1 MWPHRFARLQQL
13 TRLAA
18 ASDMPDAVQG
28 GVPRPDRREQSQLVS
43 ILALLLSVSLLIAGT
58 NLQGVLVPLRRQL
71 EGSGMQEI
79 GLLSSGWSFGFVL
92 ACLTVGRIISSVGHV
107 RSFAAL
113 AATSGATALLLLP
126 LNGDTTWILLRVVI
140 GFCFGGLSLI
150 IESWLNERS
159 GNEQRGAIF
168 AAYMTITLLAS
179 LCGTLS
185 LAFLE
190 PMESLP
196 YTLMGVAVVLSIVPV
211 ALTRAP
217 LPKPVEPFS
226 IHLVALY
233 RVSPTGVFGCFAV
246 GLVSGAF
253 GGLLPAYGLAMG
265 LSTHAVAVLLA
276 AALVGGALAYY
287 PAGVLSDRT
296 DRRIVII
303 ALACLSAALC
313 AVILWLPHPSFTS
326 ILFVVGAFG
335 FCQYP
340 LYGLCVALANDRVR
354 EQSFSEIAS
363 ELLIVYGTG
372 TVLGP
377 PVTAAMMHYGEHLLF
392 LFMGVVL
399 LLLASFA
406 LTRTRRTQRTPPEL
420 RFKAHPL
427 GMAPHSMQRFRPRRN
442 HEGAD
447 R

>member
-1 MWPHRFARLQQL
+1 VPDTVQQ
-13 TRLAA
+13 R
-18 ASDMPDAVQG
+18 P
-28 GVPRPDRREQSQLVS
+28 PRPDRREQSQFVS
-43 ILALLLSVSLLIAGT
+43 IFALLASVLLLTAGT
-58 NLQGVLVPLRRQL
+58 NLQGVLLPLRRQI
-71 EGSGMQEI
+71 EGSSMQEI

-92 ACLTVGRIISSVGHV
+92 ACLTVGRLISSVGHV
-107 RSFAAL
+107 RSFAGL
-113 AATSGATALLLLP
+113 AAVSGATSLLLLP
-126 LNGDTTWILLRVVI
+126 LNDETIWIVLRVVI

-159 GNEQRGAIF
+159 GNAQCGAIF

-190 PMESLP
+190 PMDALP

-217 LPKPVEPFS
+217 LPKPVAPFS
-226 IHLVALY
+226 IKLGALY
-233 RVSPTGVFGCFAV
+233 RVSPTGVFGCFAI
-246 GLVSGAF
+246 GLVSGAL

-265 LSTHAVAVLLA
+265 LSTHAVAILLA

-287 PAGVLSDRT
+287 PAGVLSDRI

-313 AVILWLPHPSFTS
+313 GIVLLRPHLSSTG

-340 LYGLCVALANDRVR
+340 LYGVCVAMTNDRVR

-363 ELLIVYGTG
+363 ELLVVYGTG

-377 PVTAAMMHYGEHLLF
+377 PLAAAMMHYGERFLF

-399 LLLASFA
+399 LLLASFTIA
-406 LTRTRRTQRTPPEL
+406 RTRRTPRTPPEL
-420 RFKAHPL
+420 KCRHHPL
-427 GMAPHSMQRFRPRRN
+427 GMAPNSMQRFRPRRD
-442 HEGAD
+442 HEKAGT
-447 R
+447 

>member
-1 MWPHRFARLQQL
+1 MQQP
-13 TRLAA
+13 A
-18 ASDMPDAVQG
+18 
-28 GVPRPDRREQSQLVS
+28 PRPDRREQSRFVS
-43 ILALLLSVSLLIAGT
+43 IFALLASVLLLTAGT
-58 NLQGVLVPLRRQL
+58 NLQGVLLPLRRQI
-71 EGSGMQEI
+71 EGSSMQAI

-92 ACLTVGRIISSVGHV
+92 ACLTVGRLITSVGHV
-107 RSFAAL
+107 RSFAGL
-113 AATSGATALLLLP
+113 AAISGAVSLLLLP
-126 LNGDTTWILLRVVI
+126 LNDETTWVVMRVVI

-159 GNEQRGAIF
+159 GNAQRGAIF

-190 PMESLP
+190 PLDTLP

-217 LPKPVEPFS
+217 LPKPVEPFT
-226 IHLVALY
+226 IQLRVLY
-233 RVSPTGVFGCFAV
+233 RISPTGVVGCFAI
-246 GLVSGAF
+246 GLVSGAL

-265 LSTHAVAVLLA
+265 LSTHAVAILLA
-276 AALVGGALAYY
+276 AALIGGALAYY
-287 PAGVLSDRT
+287 PAGLLSDRI

-303 ALACLSAALC
+303 TLACLSTALC
-313 AVILWLPHPSFTS
+313 AIIVLSPRLSPTS

-335 FCQYP
+335 FFQYP
-340 LYGLCVALANDRVR
+340 LYGVCVAMTNDRVR
-354 EQSFSEIAS
+354 KQSFSEIAS

-377 PVTAAMMHYGEHLLF
+377 PIAAAMMHYGERWLF

-399 LLLASFA
+399 LLLAGFA
-406 LTRTRRTQRTPPEL
+406 AARTQRTPRTPPEL
-420 RFKAHPL
+420 KSKAHPL
-427 GMAPHSMQRFRPRRN
+427 GLAPNSMHRFRPRRD
-442 HEGAD
+442 HKKA
-447 R
+447 

>member
-1 MWPHRFARLQQL
+1 MQPRA
-13 TRLAA
+13 
-18 ASDMPDAVQG
+18 
-28 GVPRPDRREQSQLVS
+28 PRPDRREQSQFVS
-43 ILALLLSVSLLIAGT
+43 IFALLASVMLLTAGT
-58 NLQGVLVPLRRQL
+58 NLQGVLLPLRRQI
-71 EGSGMQEI
+71 EGSSMQQI

-113 AATSGATALLLLP
+113 AAVSGATALLLLP
-126 LNGDTTWILLRVVI
+126 LNEETTWIVLRIVI

-190 PMESLP
+190 PMDTLP

-217 LPKPVEPFS
+217 LPKPVEPFT
-226 IHLVALY
+226 IQLGVLY
-233 RVSPTGVFGCFAV
+233 RISPTGVFGCFAV
-246 GLVSGAF
+246 GLVSGAL

-276 AALVGGALAYY
+276 AALIGGALAYY
-287 PAGVLSDRT
+287 PAGLLSDRI

-303 ALACLSAALC
+303 TMACLSAALC
-313 AVILWLPHPSFTS
+313 AVILLRPHLSPTS
-326 ILFVVGAFG
+326 VLFVVGAFG

-340 LYGLCVALANDRVR
+340 LYGVCVAMTNDRVR
-354 EQSFSEIAS
+354 KQSFSEIAS

-377 PVTAAMMHYGEHLLF
+377 PLAAAMMHYNERMLF

-399 LLLASFA
+399 LLLAGFTVA
-406 LTRTRRTQRTPPEL
+406 RTQRTPRTPPEL
-420 RFKAHPL
+420 KSKAHPL
-427 GMAPHSMQRFRPRRN
+427 GMAPNSMQRFRPPRN
-442 HEGAD
+442 HEKAEP
-447 R
+447 